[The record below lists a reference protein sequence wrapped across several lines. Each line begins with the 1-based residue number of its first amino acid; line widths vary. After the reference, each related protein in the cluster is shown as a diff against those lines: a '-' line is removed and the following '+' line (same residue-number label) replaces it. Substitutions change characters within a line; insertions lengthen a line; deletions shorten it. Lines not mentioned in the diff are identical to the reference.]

1 MVESSY
7 SILNSEQCCINV
19 WNVGVFH
26 LLCPKWNGK
35 AIDSPTRN
43 RSRRH
48 YSYPWFWFGWLWELC
63 MKTFRCP
70 SFEFFALSGY
80 HDVTDGILVIEKMGT
95 GTFRRTILKNF
106 LLISTI
112 LVFRFNFTL
121 NCFSLSISLYG
132 MFFLCISSRILLNS
146 SNWFSGNTRVRVLN
160 GFLHTVEENIYKDW
174 MNEKRTKKYFHI
186 HNNDN
191 ERRIWV
197 RLPDGKNEEEVELLN
212 LMIDET
218 VEFNEV
224 AKKYILN
231 GMRDYPQCFITS
243 WHTTSYG
250 HSMENS
256 INSISPMVDWDTFV
270 SSTRITSIIE

>member
-1 MVESSY
+1 M
-7 SILNSEQCCINV
+7 
-19 WNVGVFH
+19 
-26 LLCPKWNGK
+26 
-35 AIDSPTRN
+35 
-43 RSRRH
+43 
-48 YSYPWFWFGWLWELC
+48 
-63 MKTFRCP
+63 
-70 SFEFFALSGY
+70 
-80 HDVTDGILVIEKMGT
+80 
-95 GTFRRTILKNF
+95 
-106 LLISTI
+106 
-112 LVFRFNFTL
+112 
-121 NCFSLSISLYG
+121 
-132 MFFLCISSRILLNS
+132 
-146 SNWFSGNTRVRVLN
+146 N